1 MYKRQDCIL
10 RLVFSYGLYDE
21 MTDVLLSF
29 PERELSFISLEI
41 QAHMQPLESITEQV
55 SGFKRKKM
63 VEVTI
68 EQSEVKRLHQHI
80 IQNLP
85 QANIQIQLLPLL
97 ALD

>member
-10 RLVFSYGLYDE
+10 RLVFSHGLYDE